1 MAKERFEL
9 SDGVKDLLSGMGK
22 LSAEMKDNSA
32 KAMEYAQSMDKLAK
46 QNTELIKLNEALSS
60 SFSKVSNALNKAS
73 NGNDLTK
80 YIKSQE
86 DMVNSINRTYRQ
98 YSIQSDTIKKNHL
111 AEELYKQVNALRAVT
126 DNVDLSNLI
135 GNFEEVKKAI
145 SSVGSYVKSEFS
157 VSAFKEIKE
166 TIEVLEQAGL
176 KIKNVFSTLDKGSKF
191 YDIDRELRETKEQ
204 LDLINNTDISELT
217 GKLKKLGEIAEEE
230 FNTFL
235 NFFVQVLKNFLI
247 FSNYSIFCHKKKRR
261 KQDYEKGSFLLHLD
275 RAAGKRNLSNMC
287 FIGCLSNGLLCNK
300 AIMSLFLY

>member
-1 MAKERFEL
+1 M
-9 SDGVKDLLSGMGK
+9 
-22 LSAEMKDNSA
+22 
-32 KAMEYAQSMDKLAK
+32 
-46 QNTELIKLNEALSS
+46 
-60 SFSKVSNALNKAS
+60 
-73 NGNDLTK
+73 
-80 YIKSQE
+80 
-86 DMVNSINRTYRQ
+86 
-98 YSIQSDTIKKNHL
+98 QSDTIKKNHL

-157 VSAFKEIKE
+157 VSAFKEINE

-235 NFFVQVLKNFLI
+235 NLYNLSGSSYKFYDIFKLI
-247 FSNYSIFCHKKKRR
+247 FYPFNC
-261 KQDYEKGSFLLHLD
+261 LL
-275 RAAGKRNLSNMC
+275 RSYC
-287 FIGCLSNGLLCNK
+287 S
-300 AIMSLFLY
+300 